1 VTAFR
6 PYLSTVA
13 VVVVL
18 ALAVSLTRSNTFAN
32 AIVTAMIVAIA
43 GYGWNL
49 LGGYGGQFS
58 FGHAAFFGTGAYVD
72 AILQARFGVNAYAA
86 FGLAV
91 LAGALVGL
99 VVGYLSFRAG
109 LRGSYFAL
117 ITLAFAEVLR
127 IIANAAAIT
136 GGAAGTLIRLDASL
150 ANFQFQSRLPY
161 LWIALIFVA
170 LAMAL
175 TRAIERSRF
184 GAYLVA
190 VRENEAAARALG
202 VDALAV
208 KLRAILISAAL
219 TALAGALYA
228 QYFLFVDAS
237 IAFGPWISIEALM
250 GPIVGG
256 LGTVFGPLVGAL
268 ALHFLG
274 EFARGIAGRIPGVDL
289 ALFGA
294 LLILV
299 VALARDGLQGVV
311 VGFFRKWRARPA

>member
-1 VTAFR
+1 VTIR
-6 PYLSTVA
+6 PYLSILVA
-13 VVVVL
+13 VAIL
-18 ALAVSLTRSNTFAN
+18 ALAVSLARSNTFAN

-49 LGGYGGQFS
+49 LGGYAGQFS
-58 FGHAAFFGTGAYVD
+58 FGHAAFFGAGAYVD
-72 AILQARFGVNAYAA
+72 AVLQARYGVNAYPA
-86 FGLAV
+86 FALAV
-91 LAGALVGL
+91 LAGAGVGGAI
-99 VVGYLSFRAG
+99 GYLSFRAG

-117 ITLAFAEVLR
+117 ITLAFAEVMR
-127 IIANAAAIT
+127 IIANAAPIA
-136 GGAAGTLIRLDASL
+136 GGAAGTLIRLDPSL
-150 ANFQFQSRLPY
+150 THFQFQSRLPY
-161 LWIALIFVA
+161 LWIALAFVA
-170 LAMAL
+170 FAMAL
-175 TRAIERSRF
+175 TRWVERRRF

-208 KLRAILISAAL
+208 KLRAILVSAAL

-274 EFARGIAGRIPGVDL
+274 EFARAVAGRIPGVDL

-294 LLILV
+294 LLILA
-299 VALARDGLQGVV
+299 VALARDGVQGVAI
-311 VGFFRKWRARPA
+311 GLARKWRARGA